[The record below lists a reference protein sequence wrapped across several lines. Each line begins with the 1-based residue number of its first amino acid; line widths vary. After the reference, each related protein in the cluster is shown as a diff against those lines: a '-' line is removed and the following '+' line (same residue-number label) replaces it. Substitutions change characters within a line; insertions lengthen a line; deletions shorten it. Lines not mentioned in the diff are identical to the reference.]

1 MRYKFLSELEKG
13 VADKLV
19 TKRKHP
25 NHDIYIYNYTQSAMS
40 ISPGAWPE
48 WLRDARGLVL
58 DLDGDVVARA
68 FKKFFNLDLSDKS
81 KWDQPF
87 TVTEKVDGSMLMV
100 FWYNDELIFATRGSF
115 ESEQA
120 IKAKEIWNKRG
131 YSRDKTDITMIFEVI
146 YPDNRIV
153 VNYGNE
159 EDLIYLASF
168 NLDGTEALGNAPSG
182 CLPALQVEFGSIAEM
197 VESYQPPNEEGYVVR
212 FADGSRDK
220 FKFEPYVALH
230 RARFLTSNRSIW
242 DALKSGVDPLAAIP
256 MEDRELRDWVRYESD
271 RLQREYETIFNEVRH
286 LGFTIGVNINVDS
299 SVFSDKEFRK
309 RFALEAKKYKYPSLL
324 FSWLDNNKESLSAG
338 IWGVLYPSKIQYFRR
353 EPSE

>member
-1 MRYKFLSELEKG
+1 MKYKFLAELEKG

-19 TKRKHP
+19 TKRKHT

-58 DLDGDVVARA
+58 DSDGNVVARA

-115 ESEQA
+115 ESEQS
-120 IKAKEIWNKRG
+120 IRAKQIWLNHG
-131 YSRDKTDITMIFEVI
+131 YTRDFSDITMVFEVI

-153 VNYGNE
+153 VDYGNE

-168 NLDGTEALGNAPSG
+168 NLDGTEATINAPTG
-182 CLPALQVEFGSIAEM
+182 CLSALQVEFESIAEM
-197 VESYQPPNEEGYVVR
+197 VESYQPPNEEGYVIR
-212 FADGSRDK
+212 FADGSRAK
-220 FKFEPYVALH
+220 FKFEQYVALH

-242 DALKSGVDPLAAIP
+242 EALKSGVDPLAAIP
-256 MEDRELRDWVRYESD
+256 MEDIGLREWVRYESNCL
-271 RLQREYETIFNEVRH
+271 RRQYTQIHNEATH
-286 LGFTIGVNINVDS
+286 AAISIGVNIYLASTGEGDS
-299 SVFSDKEFRK
+299 EFRK
-309 RFALEAKKYKYPSLL
+309 RFAIEAKKYKYPSLL
-324 FSWLDNNKESLSAG
+324 FSWLDNKHGWFKDG
-338 IWGVLYPSKIQYFRR
+338 IWKVLYPSKIQYFRR